1 MVENHIDENWRALL
15 DSHFSFTP
23 HDLPLPDTIV
33 HGIVVANAPFGIYLD
48 IGCGIPALLD
58 IIHVALDDREPIPQW
73 THPIGTQLTAKV
85 SDTSDTEIKLHQ
97 FEMETW

>member
-1 MVENHIDENWRALL
+1 MVENQINENWQELL
-15 DSHFSFTP
+15 DSHFSFSP
-23 HDLPLPDTIV
+23 RDLPMPDAIV
-33 HGIVVANAPFGIYLD
+33 HGVVVANAPFGIYLD

-73 THPIGTQLTAKV
+73 THSIGTRLTAKV
-85 SDTSDTEIKLHQ
+85 SVASDTEIKLHQ